1 MNSPLAAPAAGA
13 APAAERPPLD
23 DMMLAMDVV
32 DTLRRRERLVT
43 RELDELGREEDLKE
57 RLKRIYQQQGIDVPD
72 HVIEQGVA
80 ALREDRFTYKPP
92 QKGLGHR
99 LAMWYV
105 NRRTWG
111 RWLGAGLAAAALA
124 VGIYYFT
131 VVAPV
136 RALPGQLEGRYAGLT
151 EIAKGDEARSA
162 AQKIY
167 DTGTAALQADDS
179 ATAAQ
184 AIEKLDDLKGLLEQ
198 EYVVQIVNRPGE
210 PSGVWR
216 IPDVNEQ
223 ARNYYVLVEAVASS
237 GERLS
242 VPVYN
247 EETGKTDKV
256 KTWGIRVDESAFE
269 AVRRDKQ
276 DDGIIQND
284 RFGEKSRGYL
294 DPEYGMPNN
303 GGMITR
309 W

>member
-1 MNSPLAAPAAGA
+1 MNNPVAAPAAGA

-57 RLKRIYQQQGIDVPD
+57 RLKRIYEQQGIDVPD
-72 HVIEQGVA
+72 DVIEQGVA

-92 QKGLGHR
+92 QEGLGHR

-105 NRRTWG
+105 NRGTWG
-111 RWLGAGLAAAALA
+111 KWLGAGLAAAALA
-124 VGIYYFT
+124 AGIYYLM

-136 RALPGQLEGRYAGLT
+136 RALPGQLDQGYAALT
-151 EIAKGDEARSA
+151 EVAKDDEARLA

-167 DTGTAALQADDS
+167 ESGTAALQDDDS
-179 ATAAQ
+179 ATAKQ
-184 AIEKLDDLKGLLEQ
+184 AIEKLDELKRLLEQ

-210 PSGVWR
+210 QSGVWR
-216 IPDVNEQ
+216 IPDVNQQ
-223 ARNYYVLVEAVASS
+223 ARNYYVIVEAVGPS

-247 EETGKTDKV
+247 EETGKTEKV
-256 KTWGIRVDESAFE
+256 KSWGIRVEQPAFE

-284 RFGEKSRGYL
+284 RFGKKSRGYL
-294 DPEYGMPNN
+294 DPEYEMPNS

>member
-1 MNSPLAAPAAGA
+1 MSTAANTAAD
-13 APAAERPPLD
+13 APAERPPLD

-92 QKGLGHR
+92 QQGLGHR
-99 LAMWYV
+99 MAIWYV

-111 RWLGAGLAAAALA
+111 RWLGAGLAAAVLA
-124 VGIYYFT
+124 AGIYWFT

-136 RALPGQLEGRYAGLT
+136 RALPGQLEARYAELT
-151 EIAKGDEARSA
+151 EMARSDEARLA
-162 AQKIY
+162 AQKVY
-167 DTGTAALQADDS
+167 DTGAAALDSDDS
-179 ATAAQ
+179 AAAKQ
-184 AIEKLDDLKGLLEQ
+184 ALEKLDELEALLAQ
-198 EYVVQIVNRPGE
+198 AYVVRIVNRPGE

-216 IPDVNEQ
+216 VPDLNQQ
-223 ARNYYVLVEAVASS
+223 ARNYYVLVEAIGPN
-237 GERLS
+237 GEQVS

-247 EETGKTDKV
+247 EETGSTETV
-256 KTWGIRVDESAFE
+256 ETWGIRVDEPAFE

-294 DPEYGMPNN
+294 DPVYDMPNS
-303 GGMITR
+303 GGMITS